1 MRQHNTLNLLLTF
14 LQNKIHCNKLSCVI
28 HSEWYNFF
36 ATNPKFA
43 SVEGG
48 ERGILSR
55 RWSMCGDAF
64 TILPKI
70 KLFSLWFTDAY
81 PVFFCF
87 AAELCAEALS
97 QDGLRQVLLRR
108 LLYCLICEYISLL
121 KLVALLGWLH
131 DLISYFS
138 DQRKQRLLQLGH
150 SLLARKPDLAGL
162 THFIFY
168 F

>member
-1 MRQHNTLNLLLTF
+1 M
-14 LQNKIHCNKLSCVI
+14 
-28 HSEWYNFF
+28 
-36 ATNPKFA
+36 NPKFA

-70 KLFSLWFTDAY
+70 KLFPLWFTDAY
-81 PVFFCF
+81 PVCFCF

-108 LLYCLICEYISLL
+108 LLYCLICEYIALEVGR
-121 KLVALLGWLH
+121 VAWLIAW
-131 DLISYFS
+131 LY
-138 DQRKQRLLQLGH
+138 
-150 SLLARKPDLAGL
+150 
-162 THFIFY
+162 FIFFRPKKTEAPSAGTFTFGSETRPRRFDTFY
-168 F
+168 FLLLTRI